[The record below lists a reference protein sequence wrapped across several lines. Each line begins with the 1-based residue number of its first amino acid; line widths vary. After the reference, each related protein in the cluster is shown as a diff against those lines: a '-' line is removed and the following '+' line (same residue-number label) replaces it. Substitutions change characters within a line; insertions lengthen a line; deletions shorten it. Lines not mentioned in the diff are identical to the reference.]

1 MTSMAKTICLAA
13 AILLLM
19 SAAGLAESE
28 WEHLYTKDGI
38 EIYKKTFPGTDVCA
52 FKGVGFVDAKME
64 VIGCVLRDIPSYPQW
79 MAKCKKAL
87 VLKDIDRNTKI
98 LYNAINAPFPYKD
111 RDMVVKNETLYH
123 LDNGTAEIT
132 FGVADD
138 TSLAP
143 PTSKYVRVEE
153 LSGRYLLE
161 FFGREK
167 TRLTYLHRAHPG
179 GNIPV
184 SIANRVEIRDY
195 PYTNIKGLRK
205 MVKKQEYIEKGAASP
220 EHDLIE
226 KMGSDIDIV
235 RSILKKRVSDYLI
248 DPELLKI
255 VFRDD
260 LMRDIVTYVH
270 AEGASFKS
278 IQQAVL
284 GMFSVGATSEKIEE
298 YIADKDLDEFFSID
312 KLMEEKWLIEL
323 IAKNKGLIEEFLDAN
338 SSSAEKMFHKITT
351 CEKAVQT
358 FIKDEE
364 LARTILTDPEIRRQL
379 WEDDTLRREI
389 LENIG
394 SFDDLEEFEDLVE
407 DRVEEYSVT
416 A

>member
-1 MTSMAKTICLAA
+1 MAKTICLAA
-13 AILLLM
+13 ALLLLLT
-19 SAAGLAESE
+19 AAGLAESE

-38 EIYKKTFPGTDVCA
+38 EIYKKTLPGTDVCA

-64 VIGCVLRDIPSYPQW
+64 VIGCVLRDIPAYPQW

-98 LYNAINAPFPYKD
+98 LYNVIDAPFPYKD
-111 RDMVVKNETLYH
+111 RDMVVDNETVYN

-132 FGVADD
+132 FGVAED

-143 PTSKYVRVEE
+143 PSGKYVRVEE

-167 TRLTYLHRAHPG
+167 TRLTYLHRADPG

-184 SIANRVEIRDY
+184 SLANRVEIRNY

-205 MVKKQEYIEKGAASP
+205 MVKKEKYIEKGAASP
-220 EHDLIE
+220 EHALIK
-226 KMGSDIDIV
+226 KMGGDIDIV
-235 RSILKKRVSDYLI
+235 RSVLKKRVSDYLI
-248 DPELLKI
+248 DPELLEI
-255 VFRDD
+255 VFREDS
-260 LMRDIVTYVH
+260 MRDIVAYVH

-284 GMFSVGATSEKIEE
+284 GMFSAGVTSEKIEE
-298 YIADKDLDEFFSID
+298 YVADKDLDEFFSID
-312 KLMEEKWLIEL
+312 KLMKEKWLIDL
-323 IAKNKGLIEEFLDAN
+323 IANNKGLIEDFLDAN

-351 CEKAVQT
+351 SEKAVQT

-364 LARTILTDPEIRRQL
+364 LARSILTDSEVRQQL
-379 WEDDTLRREI
+379 WEDDTLRREL

-394 SFDDLEEFEDLVE
+394 SFDDLEEFEDLIE
-407 DRVEEYSVT
+407 DRVEKYSE
-416 A
+416 AA